1 MRTSTKGV
9 VNPIMAEKSVLIM
22 PNLTKPNTADL
33 MKQIIATLLK
43 SGCRPVLDMR
53 FAGQF
58 PGAAY
63 GPFNEVIAGC
73 DFVVTVGGDGTILHS
88 AKHAVNYDKPL
99 LGINTGR
106 LGFLAQVEANETDL
120 LFRLST
126 GNYLI
131 HEYMLLEVSIGD
143 ENTTRYAVNDVVIS
157 KGEQSRLVDLDIEE
171 SGVSIGS
178 YRADG
183 LIFATPLGSTAY
195 SMSAGGPIVNPS
207 INTIILTPICPHSLY
222 DRTVLLSPD
231 MELEV
236 RSRYINNSDN
246 VVVSVDGERIAF
258 LDESK
263 SVHIRKAQ
271 KSVRFIGFPEKN
283 FNSILSNK
291 LKSRG

>member
-1 MRTSTKGV
+1 
-9 VNPIMAEKSVLIM
+9 MAKKNVLIM
-22 PNLTKPNTADL
+22 PNLTKSNTADL
-33 MKQIIATLLK
+33 MKQIVATLLK
-43 SGCRPVLDMR
+43 SGCRPVLDER
-53 FAGQF
+53 FAGMF
-58 PGAAY
+58 PGASY
-63 GPFNEVIAGC
+63 GPFDEQIAAC

-106 LGFLAQVEANETDL
+106 LGFLAQVEANEIDL
-120 LFRLST
+120 LLRLST
-126 GNYLI
+126 GNYLV
-131 HEYMLLEVSIGD
+131 HEYMLLEVSIGEED
-143 ENTTRYAVNDVVIS
+143 TIRYAVNDVVIS
-157 KGEQSRLVDLDIEE
+157 KGELSRLVDLDIE
-171 SGVSIGS
+171 GNGDAIGS

-231 MELEV
+231 MELKV

-246 VVVSVDGERIAF
+246 VVVSVDGERIAS
-258 LDESK
+258 LNESK

>member
-1 MRTSTKGV
+1 
-9 VNPIMAEKSVLIM
+9 
-22 PNLTKPNTADL
+22 
-33 MKQIIATLLK
+33 MKQIVATLLK
-43 SGCRPVLDMR
+43 SGCRPVLDER
-53 FAGQF
+53 FAGMF
-58 PGAAY
+58 PGASY
-63 GPFNEVIAGC
+63 GPFDEQIAAC
-73 DFVVTVGGDGTILHS
+73 DFIVTVGGDGTILHS

-106 LGFLAQVEANETDL
+106 LGFLAQVEANEIDL
-120 LFRLST
+120 LLRLSA
-126 GNYLI
+126 GNYLV
-131 HEYMLLEVSIGD
+131 HEYMLLEVSIGEED
-143 ENTTRYAVNDVVIS
+143 TIRYAVNDVVIS
-157 KGEQSRLVDLDIEE
+157 KGELSRLVDLDIE
-171 SGVSIGS
+171 GNGDAIGS

-231 MELEV
+231 MELKV

-246 VVVSVDGERIAF
+246 VVVSVDGERIA
-258 LDESK
+258 LLNESK